1 MVELVGA
8 TEEVL
13 VIVEGYKCLE
23 SDEARER
30 RIVEDRG
37 FREEILYLL
46 LFRASQQH
54 QGKGNEEVEIM
65 VAIVRGLITGSVEK

>member
-1 MVELVGA
+1 MIYLVRIRLVGA

-13 VIVEGYKCLE
+13 VIVEGYKYLE

-30 RIVEDRG
+30 RIVEDRS

-46 LFRASQQH
+46 LLRAS
-54 QGKGNEEVEIM
+54 
-65 VAIVRGLITGSVEK
+65 